1 MDAEDEEG
9 FKNMGLYNHD
19 SDGNSPQTRK
29 RPKDLREG
37 EDQGEDFW

>member
-9 FKNMGLYNHD
+9 FKNMGLYNYD
-19 SDGNSPQTRK
+19 SEGNSPHARK

-37 EDQGEDFW
+37 ED